1 MLVILLIC
9 VAIVYASAEDLWSD
23 IKEDRE
29 DMWLWIDINEEK
41 HLVKKVVCIEDWSD
55 QQTMGWLMVVVKDT
69 DNLL

>member
-29 DMWLWIDINEEK
+29 DMWL
-41 HLVKKVVCIEDWSD
+41 
-55 QQTMGWLMVVVKDT
+55 
-69 DNLL
+69 